1 MNNIYIRF
9 LFFLLTYAS
18 IGVFP
23 IIHAQQPPKNRGML
37 MGRVVYA
44 NGAPVDMATVVI
56 RSLNRHTSTDEKGMF
71 RLENLALGKEYVVE
85 VIPFGGQSVQVKADL
100 RRKSTELFVRLKY
113 DEAITLSQV
122 EVLGKSKGRQSKD
135 QGYAMN
141 VISTKDV
148 LMQNIQTT
156 ELLGRS
162 AGIKIRQ
169 SAGMGSDISF
179 NLNGL
184 SGNSVRIFIDGIPI
198 RNYGRSFSLSSIPPS
213 MIERIEVYKGVLPAE
228 LSEDA
233 LGGGINVVLKKDM
246 RSNIMTSY
254 SYGSF
259 NTHQWDLNASH
270 RDKETGFLAT
280 LSSFYNVT
288 DNNYKVWGENV
299 YVTNPITGEYTH
311 VKAERFHDKYYSS
324 GIKSNFGFTR
334 KKWADEFL
342 LGFMFSE
349 MERDIQTGATMEV
362 VYGNRRTEYKTA
374 MGNFQYKKND
384 LFVNG
389 LDVSAFVTYS
399 KTYRQLIDTV
409 PYVYNWKGE
418 IARGYN
424 NQLLKWQS
432 GAEGDSPTLATNDER
447 NLANRLNAHYHIHK
461 NHLIGVSYF
470 LGTFIRQIDDPL
482 LPEDIRNL
490 LDERKYHKKITS
502 FNYDVNLFDDKLKS
516 SLFYKIYSQQV
527 SLTEFIRTRNPN
539 GTIVVNNVK
548 HNNKV
553 NDQGY
558 GFTLSYALTP
568 KIIVSLSGEKSIRLP
583 ESTELLGNT
592 SQGVSPSL
600 GLKPEYS
607 NNLNAGINF
616 RDFSFG
622 KHQLG
627 AEMNFFVRD
636 INDMIVRG
644 VPRPSDDFFRFENLG
659 KIISKGID
667 VELRYIWDK
676 HLIFNG
682 NVSYFNALF
691 NLEFSPDTGLRY
703 AHYRNRLRNAP
714 YFTAN
719 ANVEYIFKGII
730 QEKSQVSFNYNF
742 SYTHEFFKEWE
753 AYGAVGKIII
763 PSQPLHDLGITYSF
777 PNRKWILAFNAKNIF
792 DTQVFDNFALQKPG
806 RSIFGKIT
814 YTIF

>member
-71 RLENLALGKEYVVE
+71 RLENLALGKEYIVE
-85 VIPFGGQSVQVKADL
+85 VIPFGGQSVQMKADL

-122 EVLGKSKGRQSKD
+122 EVSGKSKGRQSKD

-288 DNNYKVWGENV
+288 DNSYKVWGENV
-299 YVTNPITGEYTH
+299 YVTDNKTGEKKS
-311 VKAERFHDKYYSS
+311 VVARRFHDKYYSS
-324 GIKSNFGFTR
+324 GIKFNTGFTTR
-334 KKWADEFL
+334 KWADELL
-342 LGFMFSE
+342 LGLMFSE
-349 MERDIQTGATMEV
+349 TKKDIQTGASMEV
-362 VYGNRRTEYKTA
+362 VYGNRKTQYNSGMA
-374 MGNFQYKKND
+374 SLQYKKNN
-384 LFVNG
+384 LFTKG
-389 LDVSAFVTYS
+389 LDVNTFTTYS
-399 KTYRQLIDTV
+399 HTFRQLIDTTA
-409 PYVYNWKGE
+409 YVYNWEGK
-418 IARGYN
+418 IARGYDGK
-424 NQLLKWQS
+424 LLKWNT
-432 GAEGDSPTLATNDER
+432 GAEANYPTLAD
-447 NLANRLNAHYHIHK
+447 NREIIISNRSNMHYHFNKQHSMGI
-461 NHLIGVSYF
+461 SYLF
-470 LGTFIRQIDDPL
+470 NTFTRKVDDPL
-482 LPEDIRNL
+482 MHNEAREAMDK
-490 LDERKYHKKITS
+490 RKYRKQILS
-502 FNYDVNLFDDKLKS
+502 FNYDADFFDGRLKTSLLYKL
-516 SLFYKIYSQQV
+516 YQQNV
-527 SLTEFIRTRNPN
+527 ELTEIIRNRLPDGNYHN
-539 GTIVVNNVK
+539 KAIKHDRTIQK
-548 HNNKV
+548 
-553 NDQGY
+553 DGY
-558 GFTLSYALTP
+558 GLTLSYAITP
-568 KIIVSLSGEKSIRLP
+568 KVVVSLSAEKTTRLP
-583 ESTELLGNT
+583 GSTELLGNF
-592 SQGVSPSL
+592 SEGISPSTS
-600 GLKPEYS
+600 LKPEYS
-607 NNLNAGINF
+607 NNGN
-616 RDFSFG
+616 
-622 KHQLG
+622 LG
-627 AEMNFFVRD
+627 VSLGVFQMRQHELSSEVNLFIRD
-636 INDMIVRG
+636 IRDLIIRG
-644 VPRPSDDFFRFENLG
+644 IPRPKDDFFGFENLG
-659 KIISKGID
+659 KIISRGID
-667 VELRYIWDK
+667 VEMRYVWDKKLFLTAVASYFDARFNLRYDEY
-676 HLIFNG
+676 G
-682 NVSYFNALF
+682 VEY
-691 NLEFSPDTGLRY
+691 G
-703 AHYRNRLRNAP
+703 HYKSRLRNAP

-719 ANVEYIFKGII
+719 MNGEYILNSVI
-730 QEKSQVSFNYNF
+730 QPNSKLTLGYNF
-742 SYTHEFFKEWE
+742 GYTHEFFKEWE
-753 AYGAVGKIII
+753 AYGSSNKAII
-763 PSQPLHDLGITYSF
+763 PSQPLHDLSLKYAF
-777 PNRKWILAFNAKNIF
+777 PNRKWTLSFDAKNIF
-792 DTQVFDNFALQKPG
+792 DTQVFDNYALQKPG
-806 RSIFGKIT
+806 RALYGKLT
-814 YTIF
+814 YTLF